1 MQKHKGFER
10 TNRIRRILFDVK
22 MRVYS
27 HKEKIRSKAG
37 YVLIYAPD
45 HPRANKNRVFEH
57 ILVWETANNMR
68 IPDGY
73 VVHHK
78 NGIKDDNRIENPLL
92 MTNEEHTIHHHV
104 NRKRS
109 NETKQRISAKMKER
123 LQDRHNHPRYKD
135 IPIDE
140 LVKMV
145 ADGETVTAV
154 CQKYNICKC
163 TYYKK
168 LKERGI
174 KQ

>member
-1 MQKHKGFER
+1 
-10 TNRIRRILFDVK
+10 
-22 MRVYS
+22 MRVYT
-27 HKEKIRSKAG
+27 HKEKTKNKAG
-37 YVLIYAPD
+37 YVLIYMPD
-45 HPRANKNRVFEH
+45 HPRAYKNRVFEH
-57 ILVWETANNMR
+57 ILVWEAANNMSV
-68 IPDGY
+68 PDGY

-78 NGIKDDNRIENPLL
+78 NGIKDDNRLENLLL
-92 MTNEEHTIHHHV
+92 MTNEEHTIYHHV

-109 NETKQRISAKMKER
+109 NETKQRMSAKKKAL
-123 LQDRHNHPRYKD
+123 LQDKRNHPRYKE

-145 ADGETVTAV
+145 ADGATVKAV

-174 KQ
+174 KK